1 VLTFKQYL
9 ASKSHAAL
17 HEAFRNEIPG
27 KTKQQVTTKGEI
39 HLPAV
44 HKYIKPEGSS
54 V

>member
-1 VLTFKQYL
+1 VLIFKQYL

-17 HEAFRNEIPG
+17 HETFRNEIPG
-27 KTKQQVTTKGEI
+27 MTKQVTTKGEI

-44 HKYIKPEGSS
+44 HKHIKPEGSS